1 METLEEL
8 KEKFSKLDK
17 ERGIL
22 FKRILEL
29 EDQETLKKFTV
40 GNCYLDICK
49 NHLTKVI
56 AIDND
61 ELCAIII
68 DELLKDMFHSASEV
82 PRNDNGK
89 VLAFSKEIGN
99 SKLYDTEVMLDEIYY
114 FSWQDIWEKEVKKYN
129 WSNWLFVED
138 LLDLIT
144 KGGNHD

>member
-8 KEKFSKLDK
+8 KEKFNKLNK

-40 GNCYLDICK
+40 GNCYLDIYK
-49 NHLTKVI
+49 NHFAKVI

-68 DELLKDMFHSASEV
+68 DEYSIKRDWFTSEDVKIWKKITPHQFKDAYLATMKDITDPDFEDNKESNFDIVLKSIYNSI
-82 PRNDNGK
+82 K
-89 VLAFSKEIGN
+89 KE
-99 SKLYDTEVMLDEIYY
+99 K
-114 FSWQDIWEKEVKKYN
+114 
-129 WSNWLFVED
+129 
-138 LLDLIT
+138 
-144 KGGNHD
+144 

>member
-8 KEKFSKLDK
+8 KEKFNKLNK

-49 NHLTKVI
+49 NHFAKVI

-68 DELLKDMFHSASEV
+68 DECSIKRDWFTAE
-82 PRNDNGK
+82 DIK
-89 VLAFSKEIGN
+89 
-99 SKLYDTEVMLDEIYY
+99 
-114 FSWQDIWEKEVKKYN
+114 IWEKITPHQFRDIYHAVMKDITDPDFEDNKESNFDIVLKSIYN
-129 WSNWLFVED
+129 SINKE
-138 LLDLIT
+138 
-144 KGGNHD
+144 K

>member
-8 KEKFSKLDK
+8 KEKFNKLNK

-22 FKRILEL
+22 FKKILEL

-49 NHLTKVI
+49 NHFAKVI

-68 DELLKDMFHSASEV
+68 DECSIKRDWFTAE
-82 PRNDNGK
+82 DIK
-89 VLAFSKEIGN
+89 
-99 SKLYDTEVMLDEIYY
+99 
-114 FSWQDIWEKEVKKYN
+114 IWEKITSHQFRDVYHAVIKDITDPDFENNEESNFDIVLKSIYN
-129 WSNWLFVED
+129 SLNKVE
-138 LLDLIT
+138 
-144 KGGNHD
+144 

>member
-1 METLEEL
+1 METLKEL
-8 KEKFSKLDK
+8 KEKFNKLNK

-49 NHLTKVI
+49 NHFAKVI

-68 DELLKDMFHSASEV
+68 DEYSIKRDWFTVE
-82 PRNDNGK
+82 DIK
-89 VLAFSKEIGN
+89 
-99 SKLYDTEVMLDEIYY
+99 
-114 FSWQDIWEKEVKKYN
+114 IWEKITPHQFKDAYLATMKDITDPDFEDNKESNFNIVLKSIYN
-129 WSNWLFVED
+129 NINKE
-138 LLDLIT
+138 
-144 KGGNHD
+144 K

>member
-8 KEKFSKLDK
+8 KEKFNKLNK

-49 NHLTKVI
+49 NHFAKVI

-68 DELLKDMFHSASEV
+68 DEYSIKRDWFTVE
-82 PRNDNGK
+82 DIK
-89 VLAFSKEIGN
+89 
-99 SKLYDTEVMLDEIYY
+99 
-114 FSWQDIWEKEVKKYN
+114 IWEKITPRQFKDAYLATMKDIQDPDFEEGPE
-129 WSNWLFVED
+129 SNWNKA
-138 LLDLIT
+138 LDSIINSIN
-144 KGGNHD
+144 K

>member
-8 KEKFSKLDK
+8 KEKFNKLNK

-49 NHLTKVI
+49 NHFAKII

-68 DELLKDMFHSASEV
+68 DECSIKRDWFTVE
-82 PRNDNGK
+82 DIK
-89 VLAFSKEIGN
+89 
-99 SKLYDTEVMLDEIYY
+99 
-114 FSWQDIWEKEVKKYN
+114 IWEKITPHQFKDAYLATMKNITDPDFEDNEESNFDIVLKSIYN
-129 WSNWLFVED
+129 SINKE
-138 LLDLIT
+138 
-144 KGGNHD
+144 K

>member
-1 METLEEL
+1 MKTLEEL
-8 KEKFSKLDK
+8 KEKFNKLNK

-49 NHLTKVI
+49 NHFAKVI

-68 DELLKDMFHSASEV
+68 DECSIKRDWFTVE
-82 PRNDNGK
+82 DIK
-89 VLAFSKEIGN
+89 
-99 SKLYDTEVMLDEIYY
+99 
-114 FSWQDIWEKEVKKYN
+114 IWEKITSSQFRDVYHAVMKDITDPDFEDNEESNFDIALKSIYN
-129 WSNWLFVED
+129 SINKE
-138 LLDLIT
+138 
-144 KGGNHD
+144 K

>member
-1 METLEEL
+1 METLDEL
-8 KEKFSKLDK
+8 KEKFNKLNK

-49 NHLTKVI
+49 NHFAKVI

-68 DELLKDMFHSASEV
+68 DECSIKRDWFTAE
-82 PRNDNGK
+82 DIK
-89 VLAFSKEIGN
+89 
-99 SKLYDTEVMLDEIYY
+99 
-114 FSWQDIWEKEVKKYN
+114 IWEKITPHQFKDAYLATMKDIIDPDFEDNEESNFDIVLKSIYN
-129 WSNWLFVED
+129 SINKE
-138 LLDLIT
+138 
-144 KGGNHD
+144 K

>member
-8 KEKFSKLDK
+8 KEKFNKLNK

-49 NHLTKVI
+49 NHFAKVI

-68 DELLKDMFHSASEV
+68 DECSIKRDWFTVE
-82 PRNDNGK
+82 DIK
-89 VLAFSKEIGN
+89 
-99 SKLYDTEVMLDEIYY
+99 
-114 FSWQDIWEKEVKKYN
+114 IWEKITPHQFKDAYLATMKDITDPDFEDNKESNFDIVLKSIYN
-129 WSNWLFVED
+129 SINKE
-138 LLDLIT
+138 
-144 KGGNHD
+144 K

>member
-8 KEKFSKLDK
+8 KEKFNKLNK

-22 FKRILEL
+22 FKKILEL

-49 NHLTKVI
+49 NHFAKVI

-68 DELLKDMFHSASEV
+68 DECSIKRDWFTAEDIKIWKKITPHQFKDAYLATMKNIQDPDFEGGTESDWNKIINSIINSI
-82 PRNDNGK
+82 ND
-89 VLAFSKEIGN
+89 I
-99 SKLYDTEVMLDEIYY
+99 
-114 FSWQDIWEKEVKKYN
+114 
-129 WSNWLFVED
+129 LFV
-138 LLDLIT
+138 
-144 KGGNHD
+144 

>member
-1 METLEEL
+1 METLDEL
-8 KEKFSKLDK
+8 KEKFNKLNK

-49 NHLTKVI
+49 NHFAKVI

-68 DELLKDMFHSASEV
+68 DEYSIKRDWFTAE
-82 PRNDNGK
+82 DIK
-89 VLAFSKEIGN
+89 
-99 SKLYDTEVMLDEIYY
+99 
-114 FSWQDIWEKEVKKYN
+114 IWEKITPNQFKDAYLATMKDIIDPDFEDNEESNFDIVLKSIYN
-129 WSNWLFVED
+129 SINKE
-138 LLDLIT
+138 
-144 KGGNHD
+144 K

>member
-1 METLEEL
+1 METLDEL
-8 KEKFSKLDK
+8 KEKFNKLNK

-49 NHLTKVI
+49 NHFAKVI

-68 DELLKDMFHSASEV
+68 DECSIKRDWFTVE
-82 PRNDNGK
+82 DIK
-89 VLAFSKEIGN
+89 
-99 SKLYDTEVMLDEIYY
+99 
-114 FSWQDIWEKEVKKYN
+114 IWEKITPHQFKDAYLATMKDITDPDFEDNKESNFDIALKSIYN
-129 WSNWLFVED
+129 SINKE
-138 LLDLIT
+138 
-144 KGGNHD
+144 K

>member
-8 KEKFSKLDK
+8 KEKFNKLNK

-49 NHLTKVI
+49 NHFTKVI

-68 DELLKDMFHSASEV
+68 DECSIKRDWFTAEDIKIWKKITSHQFKDAYLATMKDIQDPDFEEGPES
-82 PRNDNGK
+82 NWNK
-89 VLAFSKEIGN
+89 VLN
-99 SKLYDTEVMLDEIYY
+99 SII
-114 FSWQDIWEKEVKKYN
+114 SSIN
-129 WSNWLFVED
+129 
-138 LLDLIT
+138 
-144 KGGNHD
+144 KGE

>member
-8 KEKFSKLDK
+8 KEKFNKLIK

-49 NHLTKVI
+49 NHFAKVI

-68 DELLKDMFHSASEV
+68 DECSIKRDWFTVE
-82 PRNDNGK
+82 DIK
-89 VLAFSKEIGN
+89 
-99 SKLYDTEVMLDEIYY
+99 
-114 FSWQDIWEKEVKKYN
+114 IWEKITPHQFKDAYLATMKDITDPDFEDNKESNFDIVLKSIYN
-129 WSNWLFVED
+129 SINKE
-138 LLDLIT
+138 
-144 KGGNHD
+144 K

>member
-29 EDQETLKKFTV
+29 EDRETLKKFTV

-49 NHLTKVI
+49 NHLAKVI

-68 DELLKDMFHSASEV
+68 DGHSIKRDWFTTEDIKIWKKITSHQFKDAY
-82 PRNDNGK
+82 
-89 VLAFSKEIGN
+89 LATMKDIQDPDLDDKE
-99 SKLYDTEVMLDEIYY
+99 
-114 FSWQDIWEKEVKKYN
+114 
-129 WSNWLFVED
+129 SNWNKALNSIINSVS
-138 LLDLIT
+138 
-144 KGGNHD
+144 N

>member
-8 KEKFSKLDK
+8 KEKFNKLNK
-17 ERGIL
+17 ERSIL

-49 NHLTKVI
+49 NHFAKVI

-68 DELLKDMFHSASEV
+68 DEYSIKRDWFTVKDI
-82 PRNDNGK
+82 K
-89 VLAFSKEIGN
+89 
-99 SKLYDTEVMLDEIYY
+99 
-114 FSWQDIWEKEVKKYN
+114 IWEKITPHQFKDAYLATMKDITDPDFEDNKESNFDIVLKSIYN
-129 WSNWLFVED
+129 SIN
-138 LLDLIT
+138 
-144 KGGNHD
+144 K

>member
-1 METLEEL
+1 METLKEL
-8 KEKFSKLDK
+8 KEKFNKLNK

-49 NHLTKVI
+49 NHFAKVI

-68 DELLKDMFHSASEV
+68 DEYSIKRDWFTVE
-82 PRNDNGK
+82 DIK
-89 VLAFSKEIGN
+89 
-99 SKLYDTEVMLDEIYY
+99 
-114 FSWQDIWEKEVKKYN
+114 IWEKITPHQFKDAYLATMKDITDPDFEDNEESNFDIVLKSIYN
-129 WSNWLFVED
+129 SINKE
-138 LLDLIT
+138 
-144 KGGNHD
+144 K

>member
-1 METLEEL
+1 MDTLDEL
-8 KEKFSKLDK
+8 KEKFDKLNK

-49 NHLTKVI
+49 NHFAKII

-68 DELLKDMFHSASEV
+68 DECSIKRDWFTVE
-82 PRNDNGK
+82 DIK
-89 VLAFSKEIGN
+89 
-99 SKLYDTEVMLDEIYY
+99 
-114 FSWQDIWEKEVKKYN
+114 IWEKITSSQFKDAYLATMKDITDPDFEDNEESNFDIVLKSIYN
-129 WSNWLFVED
+129 SINKE
-138 LLDLIT
+138 
-144 KGGNHD
+144 K

>member
-8 KEKFSKLDK
+8 KEKFNKLNK

-22 FKRILEL
+22 FKKILEL

-49 NHLTKVI
+49 NYFAKVI

-68 DELLKDMFHSASEV
+68 DECSIKRDWFTAE
-82 PRNDNGK
+82 DIK
-89 VLAFSKEIGN
+89 
-99 SKLYDTEVMLDEIYY
+99 
-114 FSWQDIWEKEVKKYN
+114 IWEKITPHQFRDVYHATMKDIQDPDFEEGQE
-129 WSNWLFVED
+129 SNWNKT
-138 LLDLIT
+138 LDSIISSLN
-144 KGGNHD
+144 KGE